1 MEWNSRS
8 SSEKKERGLETT
20 ASSKDL
26 LIGNQVK
33 VVSSS
38 SESMERGLETTP
50 SSKDLLIGNH
60 FRSGGG
66 EGSGIVCA
74 LY

>member
-8 SSEKKERGLETT
+8 SSEKKERGLEST

-33 VVSSS
+33 WVSSS
-38 SESMERGLETTP
+38 SESMERGLETTVR
-50 SSKDLLIGNH
+50 SSKDLLIGNQ
-60 FRSGGG
+60 FRGGG
-66 EGSGIVCA
+66 Q
-74 LY
+74 